1 MSKLISVEKLNK
13 HLIFIDIETTGINYR
28 SGDKIVEI
36 ACFYY
41 ENDGSL
47 KVFNQ
52 RVNPEYPI
60 SLGAFE
66 VHKISN
72 DMVKDSPKFS
82 EIGQQFLDFI
92 SGGILVGHYIR
103 RFDIPFINNELKAAG
118 LETINNEIID
128 TCEMFWERFPGRIAK
143 LDNVCKMFQID
154 LSERMNNGHGALLD
168 ARLAAD
174 CFEKMSNLN
183 Q

>member
-1 MSKLISVEKLNK
+1 MSKLLAVEKLDK
-13 HLIFIDIETTGINYR
+13 HLIFIDIETTGKWYR

-41 ENDGSL
+41 ENDGS
-47 KVFNQ
+47 Q
-52 RVNPEYPI
+52 SIQSI

-66 VHKISN
+66 VHKISD

-118 LETINNEIID
+118 LITI
-128 TCEMFWERFPGRIAK
+128 K
-143 LDNVCKMFQID
+143 
-154 LSERMNNGHGALLD
+154 
-168 ARLAAD
+168 
-174 CFEKMSNLN
+174 
-183 Q
+183 